1 MGNSLEVDSSFDFAT
16 SPAATA
22 RMLTTGNK
30 VIKRISAR
38 SMGFD
43 FAQNNKT
50 VQPSINAP
58 ATRVT

>member
-1 MGNSLEVDSSFDFAT
+1 
-16 SPAATA
+16 
-22 RMLTTGNK
+22 
-30 VIKRISAR
+30 
-38 SMGFD
+38 MGFD